1 MFKQC
6 FVFSSKPVASSTLRK
21 RAEERKEEK
30 NAGMYV
36 RRADLH
42 GTCVPD
48 TGRPGLAEAWMPSY
62 RCSVSSSGPTDT
74 PAAAGR
80 R

>member
-6 FVFSSKPVASSTLRK
+6 FFSSKPVASSTSRK
-21 RAEERKEEK
+21 RAEERREEK
-30 NAGMYV
+30 NAGMCV
-36 RRADLH
+36 HIRTLH
-42 GTCVPD
+42 RTCVPD

-62 RCSVSSSGPTDT
+62 RRSVSSSAPTDP